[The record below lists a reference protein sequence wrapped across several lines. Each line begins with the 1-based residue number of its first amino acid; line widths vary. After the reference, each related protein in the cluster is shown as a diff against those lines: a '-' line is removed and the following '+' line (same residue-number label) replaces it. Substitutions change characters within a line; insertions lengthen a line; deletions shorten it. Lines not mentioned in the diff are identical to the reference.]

1 MKHKIR
7 KLDKMIN
14 IFTTFERGQC
24 NKIVND
30 FHLITEVQSDRVFL
44 LHNWGLRKV

>member
-7 KLDKMIN
+7 K
-14 IFTTFERGQC
+14 QC

-30 FHLITEVQSDRVFL
+30 FDLITEVQSNRVLF
-44 LHNWGLRKV
+44 NDWGLRKV

>member
-14 IFTTFERGQC
+14 IFTTFERGKY

-30 FHLITEVQSDRVFL
+30 FHLITEVQSDRVFQFL
-44 LHNWGLRKV
+44 NWGLRKV